1 MSRAAGVRTSVLD
14 PATARAAVLLDAR
27 ALSQVLEISERAV
40 RMRAAAENWPC
51 QTKPVR
57 GGRAKMF
64 PLARLPAWVREA
76 VLARQLATGVEG
88 LPLEGAEASGAV
100 PAQASGARPLG
111 PGFRRDDEGGLD
123 KGEAVKKG
131 AVPSQASGVRPLG
144 PGLRRGGGEGAGAEA
159 LALPVPAPPPVTVGR
174 VLLRP
179 GELAVWQRR
188 CMQAR
193 AAIMVHVRALA
204 VEAGVNAALRVVARQ
219 AAAGTLPP
227 ALAAQVP
234 LANARAGESGGRSLS
249 LPTLK
254 RWWGV
259 WNRSGFSALSLVPQA
274 TSRGPLVPVW
284 AAPFLAAWRL
294 PSKPS
299 VPDALSR
306 MVLPDGVARPSEN
319 QARLFLSRLP
329 VLEREKGRMGPAAMK
344 ALRPFIRRA
353 TDGMEPL
360 DIVIADGFTAK
371 HDVAHP
377 IHGRPFAPELTVVRC
392 VVTRRVIGWS
402 AGLAEST
409 WTVMDAYAD
418 AARKAGLWAVAY
430 TDNGAGFRSKLN
442 IGELAG
448 LQGRLGATHSLGT
461 PGNPQARGQ
470 IERGWDRLFI
480 QPAKLLPSFK
490 GADMDEEA
498 RRRISRRIDQDIKQ
512 HGASP
517 LLQEWADFLRWA
529 GDCVAAYNAA
539 PHQGLPRMRDPVTGK
554 RRHLSPDE
562 AWRNHLD
569 QGWTPIRLPPEE
581 ADDLFR
587 PHVVRQVRR
596 GEVLLFN
603 NAYFHADLAD
613 HHGETVQVG
622 FDIHDPSRVWVRR
635 LSGVLIAVAEAGG
648 NVRPYIDRLRLD
660 RARRRLRPVEAKRAE
675 ILAELGLAAEG
686 AGLIEG
692 VALPVEPAVA
702 VPGGDDVR
710 PDFFASDLA
719 MYAWCAAHPDQ
730 ATPHDRT
737 YLAEAAAG
745 DARLA
750 RAMAEHDRRHG
761 TALSSL
767 LLPLSCDGDTP

>member
-1 MSRAAGVRTSVLD
+1 MSRTAEVRTSVLD
-14 PATARAAVLLDAR
+14 VAAAGAGTLLDAR
-27 ALSQVLEISERAV
+27 ALSQVLAISERAV

-51 QTKPVR
+51 QTRPVR
-57 GGRAKMF
+57 GGRLKMF

-76 VLARQLATGVEG
+76 VLARQLATGGQGGGPSAVEAAA
-88 LPLEGAEASGAV
+88 GAVSAPASG
-100 PAQASGARPLG
+100 GRPLG
-111 PGFRRDDEGGLD
+111 PGVRRDDE
-123 KGEAVKKG
+123 
-131 AVPSQASGVRPLG
+131 
-144 PGLRRGGGEGAGAEA
+144 RGGRKGVGAERVVLPA
-159 LALPVPAPPPVTVGR
+159 SAAPALPAPVAPMPVAGGK

-179 GELAVWQRR
+179 GELEVWQRR

-193 AAIMVHVRALA
+193 AAIMVHVRAMA
-204 VEAGVNAALRVVARQ
+204 TEAGVNAALRVVARQ
-219 AAAGTLPP
+219 AAAGMLPP

-234 LANARAGESGGRSLS
+234 LANARAGDGGERTLS
-249 LPTLK
+249 VPTLK

-259 WNRSGFSALSLVPQA
+259 WSRSGFSALSLVPQA
-274 TSRGPLVPVW
+274 TSRGPLVPAW
-284 AAPFLAAWRL
+284 AASFLAAWRL

-306 MVLPDGVARPSEN
+306 MVLPEGVARPSEK

-329 VLEREKGRMGPAAMK
+329 VLEREKGRMGPAALK
-344 ALRPFIRRA
+344 AMRPFIRRA

-448 LQGRLGATHSLGT
+448 LQGRLGATHSLGR

-498 RRRISRRIDQDIKQ
+498 RRRISRRIDQDIRQ

-529 GDCVAAYNAA
+529 GECVAAYNAA
-539 PHQGLPRMRDPVTGK
+539 PHQGLPRIRDAVTGK

-562 AWRNHLD
+562 AWQKHLD
-569 QGWTPIRLPPEE
+569 QGWVPVRLGAEE

-587 PHVVRQVRR
+587 PHVVRRVRR

-603 NAYFHADLAD
+603 NAYFHADLEH

-675 ILAELGLAAEG
+675 ILAELGLAADG

-692 VALPVEPAVA
+692 AAETMPVEMPP
-702 VPGGDDVR
+702 PGEGDAR

-730 ATPHDRT
+730 ATPHDRA

-745 DARLA
+745 DARLS
-750 RAMAEHDRRHG
+750 RAMADHDRRHG
-761 TALSSL
+761 THLSAGFGGR
-767 LLPLSCDGDTP
+767 DG